1 MKKYLLNKGTLL
13 SILIILLALTGRAQT
28 TFTVGDLNYQV
39 NDDSVSVTVTGHVN
53 GYDAAGELNIPESVS
68 YEENDYTVTAI
79 GSCAFLYCFY
89 LTDLTIPNSITT
101 IGDGA
106 FSYCQSFTGDLV
118 LPNSVTTI
126 GYGAFQYCFGL
137 NGLVL
142 GDSVETIGDYAF
154 NSCDNLTGTL
164 YIPSTVTSLGGN
176 SFGYCALDSIVVDPA
191 NSFYDSRNDCN
202 AIIETSTN
210 ELIIGCK
217 NSFIPNTVT
226 SIGYCAFR
234 GVDGLESIEFP
245 ESLISIGENAFA
257 FCYDLKG
264 DLTIPNAVT
273 TIGPSAF
280 FDCQGLDGTLTI
292 GESVTLIGDW
302 AFRNCYAF
310 TSAVSLAQTPPT
322 LDDEFGGM
330 VFDNFGTSILTVPCG
345 SASEYQNS
353 NWYDPYAMNGFTTF
367 IEDCSEV
374 AEAGTDVMTVYPNP
388 TEGAFHISGIA
399 DGGVL
404 TVSDMSG
411 RIMVYK
417 NIVNPD
423 GMIDLSLSPGLYL
436 MTLTTHDGM
445 RYHTQLIV
453 KQ

>member
-1 MKKYLLNKGTLL
+1 MNLGLLNKGTLL
-13 SILIILLALTGRAQT
+13 SILIILLALTGMAQT
-28 TFTVGDLNYQV
+28 TFTVGNLNYQV

-53 GYDAAGELNIPESVS
+53 GYDATGELNIPESVS

-89 LTDLTIPNSITT
+89 LTDLTIPNTVTT
-101 IGDGA
+101 IGESA
-106 FSYCQSFTGDLV
+106 FAYCQSFTGDLV
-118 LPNSVTTI
+118 ISNSITNI
-126 GYGAFQYCFGL
+126 EYGAFQYCFGL

-154 NSCDNLTGTL
+154 NSCDNLTGKL

-176 SFGYCALDSIVVDPA
+176 SFGYCALDSIVVDSA

-210 ELIIGCK
+210 ELITGCK

-234 GVDGLESIEFP
+234 GIDGLESIEFP
-245 ESLISIGENAFA
+245 ESLVSIGENAFA

-264 DLTIPNAVT
+264 DLTIPNSVT
-273 TIGPSAF
+273 TIGSSAF

-302 AFRNCYAF
+302 AFRNCCTF

-330 VFDNFGTSILTVPCG
+330 VFDNFGTPILTVPCEC
-345 SASEYQNS
+345 SSEYQNS
-353 NWYDPYAMNGFTTF
+353 NWYEPYAMNGFATF
-367 IEDCSEV
+367 IEDCSV
-374 AEAGTDVMTVYPNP
+374 VTEAGTDVMTVYPNP

-411 RIMVYK
+411 RTMVYK
-417 NIVNPD
+417 DIVD
-423 GMIDLSLSPGLYL
+423 SDDMIDLSLSPGLYL
-436 MTLTTHDGM
+436 ITLTTNDGI

-453 KQ
+453 K

>member
-1 MKKYLLNKGTLL
+1 MNKSLLNKGTLL
-13 SILIILLALTGRAQT
+13 SILIILLALTGMAQT
-28 TFTVGDLNYQV
+28 TFTVGNLNYQV

-53 GYDAAGELNIPESVS
+53 GYDATGELNIPESVS

-89 LTDLTIPNSITT
+89 LTDLTIPNTVTT
-101 IGDGA
+101 IGESA
-106 FSYCQSFTGDLV
+106 FAYCQSFTGDLV
-118 LPNSVTTI
+118 ISNSITNI
-126 GYGAFQYCFGL
+126 EYGAFQYCFGL

-154 NSCDNLTGTL
+154 NSCDNLTGKL

-176 SFGYCALDSIVVDPA
+176 SFGYCALDSIVVDSA

-210 ELIIGCK
+210 ELITSCK

-234 GVDGLESIEFP
+234 GIDGLESIEFP
-245 ESLISIGENAFA
+245 ESLVSIGENAFA

-264 DLTIPNAVT
+264 DLTIPNSVT
-273 TIGPSAF
+273 TIGSSAF

-302 AFRNCYAF
+302 AFRNCCTF

-330 VFDNFGTSILTVPCG
+330 VFDNFGTPILTVPCEC
-345 SASEYQNS
+345 SSEYQNS
-353 NWYDPYAMNGFTTF
+353 NWYEPYAMNGFATF
-367 IEDCSEV
+367 IEDCSV
-374 AEAGTDVMTVYPNP
+374 VTEAGTDVMTVYPNP

-411 RIMVYK
+411 RTMVYK
-417 NIVNPD
+417 DIVD
-423 GMIDLSLSPGLYL
+423 SDDMIDLSLSPGLYL
-436 MTLTTHDGM
+436 ITLTTNDGI

-453 KQ
+453 K

>member
-1 MKKYLLNKGTLL
+1 MKKSLLNKGALL
-13 SILIILLALTGRAQT
+13 SILIILLALMGRAQT
-28 TFTVGDLNYQV
+28 TFTAGNLNYQV

-53 GYDAAGELNIPESVS
+53 GYDATGELNIPESVS

-89 LTDLTIPNSITT
+89 LTDLTIPNTVTT
-101 IGDGA
+101 IGESA
-106 FSYCQSFTGDLV
+106 FAYCQSFTGDLV

-126 GYGAFQYCFGL
+126 EYGAFQYCFGL

-154 NSCDNLTGTL
+154 NSCDNLTGKL

-176 SFGYCALDSIVVDPA
+176 SFGYCALDSIVVDSA

-210 ELIIGCK
+210 ELITGCK

-234 GVDGLESIEFP
+234 GIDGLESIEFP
-245 ESLISIGENAFA
+245 ESLVSIGENAFA

-264 DLTIPNAVT
+264 DLTIPNSVT
-273 TIGPSAF
+273 TIGSSAF

-302 AFRNCYAF
+302 AFRNCCTF

-330 VFDNFGTSILTVPCG
+330 VFDNFGTSILTVPCEC
-345 SASEYQNS
+345 SSEYQNS
-353 NWYDPYAMNGFTTF
+353 NWYEPYAMNGFATF
-367 IEDCSEV
+367 IEDCSV
-374 AEAGTDVMTVYPNP
+374 VTEAGTDVMTVYPNP

-411 RIMVYK
+411 RTMVYK
-417 NIVNPD
+417 DIVD
-423 GMIDLSLSPGLYL
+423 SDDMIDLSLSPGLYL
-436 MTLTTHDGM
+436 ITLTTNDGI

-453 KQ
+453 K

>member
-1 MKKYLLNKGTLL
+1 MNKSLLNKGTLL
-13 SILIILLALTGRAQT
+13 SILIILLALTGMAQT
-28 TFTVGDLNYQV
+28 TFTVGNLNYQV

-53 GYDAAGELNIPESVS
+53 GYDATGELNIPESVS

-89 LTDLTIPNSITT
+89 LTDLTIPNTVTT
-101 IGDGA
+101 IGESA
-106 FSYCQSFTGDLV
+106 FAYCQSFTGDLV
-118 LPNSVTTI
+118 ISNSITNI
-126 GYGAFQYCFGL
+126 EYGAFQYCFGL

-154 NSCDNLTGTL
+154 NSCDNLTGKL

-176 SFGYCALDSIVVDPA
+176 SFGYCALDSIVVDSA

-210 ELIIGCK
+210 ELITGCK

-234 GVDGLESIEFP
+234 GIDGLESIEFP
-245 ESLISIGENAFA
+245 ESLVSIGENAFA

-264 DLTIPNAVT
+264 DLTIPNSVT
-273 TIGPSAF
+273 TIGSSAF

-302 AFRNCYAF
+302 AFRNCCTF

-330 VFDNFGTSILTVPCG
+330 VFDNFGTPILTVPCEC
-345 SASEYQNS
+345 SSEYQNS
-353 NWYDPYAMNGFTTF
+353 NWYEPYAMNGFATF
-367 IEDCSEV
+367 IEDCSV
-374 AEAGTDVMTVYPNP
+374 VTEAGTDVMTVYPNP

-411 RIMVYK
+411 RTMVYK
-417 NIVNPD
+417 DIVD
-423 GMIDLSLSPGLYL
+423 SDDMIDLSLSPGLYL
-436 MTLTTHDGM
+436 ITLTTNDGI

-453 KQ
+453 K